1 MSKYLCA
8 ALGAASL
15 FAIAAP
21 AQATTVAYDNGNTYT
36 GDCTPGCTSPTQTV
50 YSASLF
56 GTSPVNVNSVSLYL
70 DIMNPPAT
78 PITFTLS
85 TSKNAV
91 GSLSGNYAAN
101 TGNDAQLFY
110 SGVLTPGAGWIT
122 FTGISPFHYDPNA
135 GDLLVEID
143 NQSATYDWSTITS
156 AYNWDPR
163 AQRAFTIAGCCSWV
177 DSPGYAFNTR
187 FDVSAA
193 PAPAPEPASWAL
205 MLGGFGAIGAAMRRR
220 QRAAISF
227 G

>member
-1 MSKYLCA
+1 MVKYLCA

-21 AQATTVAYDNGNTYT
+21 AQAATVAYDNGNTNT

-56 GTSPVNVNSVSLYL
+56 GSSPVNINSVSLYL

-85 TSKNAV
+85 TSKNPV
-91 GSLSGNYAAN
+91 GSLSGTYADN
-101 TGNDAQLFY
+101 TGSDAQLFY
-110 SGVLTPGAGWIT
+110 SGVLAPATGWIT

-143 NQSATYDWSTITS
+143 NASASYDWSTITS
-156 AYNWDPR
+156 AYNYDPR
-163 AQRAFTIAGCCSWV
+163 AQRAFTIASCCSFV
-177 DSPGYAFNTR
+177 DAPGYAFNTR

-193 PAPAPEPASWAL
+193 PAPEPASWAM
-205 MLGGFGAIGAAMRRR
+205 MLGGFGLIGGAMRSRR
-220 QRAAISF
+220 KAAVSF
-227 G
+227 A

>member
-1 MSKYLCA
+1 MQKYLVA

-15 FAIAAP
+15 FAVAAP
-21 AQATTVAYDNGNTYT
+21 VQAATVAYDNGNTGTY
-36 GDCTPGCTSPTQTV
+36 DCTPGCTSPTQTV

-78 PITFTLS
+78 PISFTLS

-91 GSLSGNYAAN
+91 GSLSSNYADN
-101 TGNDAQLFY
+101 TGNDAQLFF

-122 FTGISPFHYDPNA
+122 FTGMSPFHSDPNA

-143 NQSATYDWSTITS
+143 NPSATFDWSTITS
-156 AYNWDPR
+156 AYNYDPR
-163 AQRAFTIAGCCSWV
+163 AQRAYTIAGWGAYA

-187 FDVSAA
+187 FDVSPAA
-193 PAPAPEPASWAL
+193 APEPASWAM
-205 MLGGFGAIGAAMRRR
+205 MLGGFGAIGGAMRARR
-220 QRAAISF
+220 KAAVAF
-227 G
+227 A